1 MKCFSH
7 FECVRHGAEYF
18 NALSHF
24 TQQHFDWGAIII
36 PPFTDEGTEPGRV
49 KYLGQGISI

>member
-7 FECVRHGAEYF
+7 FECVRHCAEYF

-36 PPFTDEGTEPGRV
+36 PPFTDEGTEAGRV